1 MKRIPLRIFINTISV
16 NNNCYMYHGDGTG
29 DFERITDSVESKKL
43 LEDYEEYLLGQLI
56 YTKELIN
63 NY

>member
-1 MKRIPLRIFINTISV
+1 
-16 NNNCYMYHGDGTG
+16 MYHGDGTG